1 MTRHDVIWKL
11 LSLGCMVQIFWKLTD
26 DQFLDFEFY
35 GFQNKQMTQQNKCCW
50 TQGKRSSIK
59 INFLVTSNGVLQ
71 YTQITQPSEERSLL
85 QRLAL
90 ISWCTQLNVL
100 GQRFPGTSPRD
111 QYPLSGIWE
120 VIGWRAWDANY
131 IMRLLHHKHNPG
143 LCMYVYICKNLFTL
157 QGTWCRVR

>member
-1 MTRHDVIWKL
+1 MI
-11 LSLGCMVQIFWKLTD
+11 SFWILNFTVLKISKWH
-26 DQFLDFEFY
+26 
-35 GFQNKQMTQQNKCCW
+35 NKINVCW
-50 TQGKRSSIK
+50 TQAKRSFIK

-71 YTQITQPSEERSLL
+71 YTPITQPSEERSLL

-131 IMRLLHHKHNPG
+131 IMRPLHHKHNPG
-143 LCMYVYICKNLFTL
+143 PCMYVYICKNLFTL
-157 QGTWCRVR
+157 QGKWCRVR

>member
-1 MTRHDVIWKL
+1 MI
-11 LSLGCMVQIFWKLTD
+11 SFWILNFTVLKISKWH
-26 DQFLDFEFY
+26 
-35 GFQNKQMTQQNKCCW
+35 N
-50 TQGKRSSIK
+50 K
-59 INFLVTSNGVLQ
+59 INVAELKQRGLPLKSIFLLHLMVSCNTLQ
-71 YTQITQPSEERSLL
+71 LHNPLKRGPCYR
-85 QRLAL
+85 RLAL

-120 VIGWRAWDANY
+120 VSGWRAWDANY

-143 LCMYVYICKNLFTL
+143 PCMYVFICKNLFTL